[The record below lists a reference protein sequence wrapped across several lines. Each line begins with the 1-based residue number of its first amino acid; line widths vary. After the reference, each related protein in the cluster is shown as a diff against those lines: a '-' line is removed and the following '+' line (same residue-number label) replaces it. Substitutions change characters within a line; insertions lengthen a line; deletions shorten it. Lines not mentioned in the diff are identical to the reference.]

1 MATKMIFAL
10 LSLHTVTTMVAIS
23 RGPRNLPG
31 SSIWAGTKRE
41 APLVCLH
48 VFTGVR
54 VENLPVPDTPQGV
67 GTAELTMLDME
78 KTVLYQQWEL
88 PPAKSPPA
96 PPHHPWEMSL
106 WKQCP
111 LAVAQQE
118 QRSCHGQAP
127 SRHQDTHHHPPIG
140 VMKAPRAHARPQDQR
155 PPLRE
160 PIPSHGMGPQGP
172 KHPQVTSPDFMFGK
186 GSGGFCRFVKGAPG
200 SPVLPSGSVLCG
212 CQGFGCPGQL

>member
-67 GTAELTMLDME
+67 RTAEQTMLDVE

-88 PPAKSPPA
+88 PPGKSPPA

-127 SRHQDTHHHPPIG
+127 SHHQDTHHHPPIG
-140 VMKAPRAHARPQDQR
+140 VMKAPRAHARPQAQR
-155 PPLRE
+155 PPLE
-160 PIPSHGMGPQGP
+160 GADPIFVAKASTGH
-172 KHPQVTSPDFMFGK
+172 VTQFY
-186 GSGGFCRFVKGAPG
+186 VW
-200 SPVLPSGSVLCG
+200 
-212 CQGFGCPGQL
+212 

>member
-67 GTAELTMLDME
+67 RTAEQTMLDVE

-88 PPAKSPPA
+88 PPGKSPPA

-127 SRHQDTHHHPPIG
+127 SHHQDTHHHPPIS
-140 VMKAPRAHARPQDQR
+140 VMKAPRAHARPQAQR

-160 PIPSHGMGPQGP
+160 PIPSLWP
-172 KHPQVTSPDFMFGK
+172 KHPQVTSPILCLVRVRGA
-186 GSGGFCRFVKGAPG
+186 SVCFVKGAPG

-212 CQGFGCPGQL
+212 CRGFGCLGQL